1 MAQNIM
7 DTIVRLFTDNKS
19 NEGGSDGGGYGPESF
34 YDILR
39 FGSSDNNAFLDRI
52 LDGKTGASRIVEHL
66 KISSLFSTLRG
77 RIYINPCDLNK
88 NEISI
93 TPLGMKF
100 CLPKTPRTISDLDA
114 IGVDFINNFWD
125 ADSAKELNQISNT
138 IVKWAPGISIVKVH
152 DGGTAIK
159 FPPEINTIELKRKNC
174 QLIVMNGYHI
184 KAVDNGGEE
193 NFYIVAGIN
202 RAEDY
207 VGGRLRMVDSDD
219 GTGVFA
225 SANSIKYYDAVGFSF
240 HPEWGGG
247 GCQLIIV
254 DPDKHSDWTDTV
266 MLNGNTITEPNNDWT
281 TYMRVNHLPVED
293 VMFYYVRISEVIE
306 ALYEY
311 NANSESTPT
320 TTNSESTPPT
330 TNSEAATG
338 NIRNIVRD
346 LAENDSETYDNCRRC
361 AACIV
366 SQFDTTR
373 RKIISDYDT
382 NNDGSLNA
390 EEIRQMLALDNETME
405 GFSLKHDDKLVYYII
420 ILVLI
425 VLLYLLNKKQV
436 DLYIKKTQSSLSK
449 QLKKLSK

>member
-39 FGSSDNNAFLDRI
+39 FGSSDNNAFLGRI
-52 LDGKTGASRIVEHL
+52 LDGKTEASRIVEHL

-77 RIYINPCDLNK
+77 NIYRNPCDLNK

-138 IVKWAPGISIVKVH
+138 IVKGTPGISIVKVH

-159 FPPEINTIELKRKNC
+159 FPPEINTIELKRKYC

-193 NFYIVAGIN
+193 NFFIVAGIN

-207 VGGRLRMVDSDD
+207 VGGRLRMVDSDSEPD
-219 GTGVFA
+219 
-225 SANSIKYYDAVGFSF
+225 NSIKYYDAVGFSF

-254 DPDKHSDWTDTV
+254 DPDKHSDWTETV

-293 VMFYYVRISEVIE
+293 VMFHYVGISVVIE
-306 ALYEY
+306 AFQEY
-311 NANSESTPT
+311 N
-320 TTNSESTPPT
+320 TNSESTPAT
-330 TNSEAATG
+330 TKSEDANG
-338 NIRNIVRD
+338 NIQNIVKY
-346 LAENDSETYDNCRRC
+346 LAENDSATYDNCRRC
-361 AACIV
+361 ATGIV